1 MTKKHA
7 TASLTIHNDRANVIP
22 MNTENNTNPAES
34 IDSGSR
40 RKYSDMSAKPIMIYP
55 QSAEQRELFE
65 AAARADNRKLSPFIV
80 HVVMQFIKAQEM
92 SGSPEGRLE
101 EARKRLMQRTA

>member
-1 MTKKHA
+1 MAKKSA
-7 TASLTIHNDRANVIP
+7 TEVLTIHNDRANVIP
-22 MNTENNTNPAES
+22 MNTNENHNPAEP
-34 IDSGSR
+34 IDSGNR

-80 HVVMQFIKAQEM
+80 HVVMQFIKAQETA
-92 SGSPEGRLE
+92 GSAQGRLE